1 MQIKQQALA
10 SHVQKKIAP
19 LYVLI
24 GQDNYLLND
33 CLHTIKSTIKNKYDC
48 DERIL
53 SLNSAEDWTV
63 LVEEANSYSLFS
75 EVVFLNIFYDKKTVD
90 AAGKKILNNYLKSI
104 NSKCFIV
111 IRAPNVPAKNL
122 LWLTN
127 NNDSMVVVSYPLT
140 TDAMKQWITQQF
152 RKNNLPFES
161 QVPDLIHRYTKGNML
176 ACAQAIEKIA
186 LTYPAGTHINAQ
198 HALEHLFNQCE
209 HSLYEL
215 VEACLQGQADK
226 AIQILR
232 QAANDKTEAIL
243 VLWMLTQEARQLV
256 QLSFL
261 INSKGMDFKTAC
273 GQLKIWPQRVPL
285 YQLSI
290 KRLSQPYLQQ
300 LLHYCLTIDE
310 QIKSSLHTQAWNSL
324 EQLALGLS
332 LGLKAGLR

>member
-10 SHVQKKIAP
+10 SQVQKKIAP
-19 LYVLI
+19 VYVLI

-33 CLHTIKSTIKNKYDC
+33 CLHTIKSAIKSKYDC
-48 DERIL
+48 DERVL
-53 SLNSAEDWTV
+53 SLNTAEDWAV

-75 EVVFLNIFYDKKTVD
+75 EAVLLNIFYDKKTID
-90 AAGKKILNNYLKSI
+90 AAGKKILGNYLKSI

-111 IRAPNVPAKNL
+111 IRAPNIPAKNL
-122 LWLTN
+122 AWLTN
-127 NNDSMVVVSYPLT
+127 NNETIVVVSYPLST
-140 TDAMKQWITQQF
+140 EAMKQWIVLQF
-152 RKNNLPFES
+152 KKNEQSFDS

-186 LTYPAGTHINAQ
+186 LTYPAGTHITAAQ
-198 HALEHLFNQCE
+198 ALEHLFDQCE

-243 VLWMLTQEARQLV
+243 VLWMLAQEARQLL

-261 INSKGMDFKTAC
+261 INNKGMDFKTAC
-273 GQLKIWPQRVPL
+273 SQLKIWPQRVPL
-285 YQLSI
+285 YQLGI
-290 KRLSQPYLQQ
+290 KRLSQAYLQQ
-300 LLHYCLTIDE
+300 LLHYCQTIDE
-310 QIKSSLHTQAWNSL
+310 QVKSSLHTQAWNSL

-332 LGLKAGLR
+332 LGLKAGSR